1 MLITRTWHRSHH
13 SPSGASNLCQ
23 ASYCSPLQ
31 MALGQSVHILTL
43 RHIMTSK
50 AILSRWSAANWSKA
64 GISSPTRRSTQST
77 EESYYQHKQSLIL
90 VLPVVAHLCLVWS
103 HCPAT
108 NSRRM
113 HAWHYQSRRRCCHA
127 PLALEILPGRGK
139 NIFKYGV
146 ATSPCLY
153 RAGKCFK
160 NSYLTSL
167 SVYKQNKIIL

>member
-13 SPSGASNLCQ
+13 SPSGVSNLCQ
-23 ASYCSPLQ
+23 AGYCSPLQ
-31 MALGQSVHILTL
+31 MALGQSIHILTL
-43 RHIMTSK
+43 QHIMTSK

-113 HAWHYQSRRRCCHA
+113 HAWHYQSRRRCHA